1 MAKKGLH
8 GKSFKAIF
16 RLNHEYIVLHK
27 YFWQKEREELEQ
39 EEARAA
45 VEKPMLPQHNIRKP
59 YNYGIMFDP
68 AGGSGRGQGGVTSS
82 CIKHRWDQRVSLD
95 FSFSGHNKR
104 NNQRRELRW
113 HMQREKGAGAGITE
127 SLSTPFS
134 AAATVLLCTPFCNR
148 FAYASVHM

>member
-1 MAKKGLH
+1 
-8 GKSFKAIF
+8 
-16 RLNHEYIVLHK
+16 
-27 YFWQKEREELEQ
+27 
-39 EEARAA
+39 
-45 VEKPMLPQHNIRKP
+45 MLPQHNIRKP

-127 SLSTPFS
+127 SLSTPFQLLPLCRCAPLFVIAS
-134 AAATVLLCTPFCNR
+134 LTPQFTCDKIITMLPATDR
-148 FAYASVHM
+148 ER